1 VSGITNADL
10 KKYGAQ
16 KYEVIGALMNQK
28 IAVYEGDTHYP
39 VVGHNIHY
47 DLRALITAA
56 ETNNLLMPLRHNPKF
71 CTKFYAHES
80 GIQREQ
86 LEM

>member
-16 KYEVIGALMNQK
+16 KYEVIGA
-28 IAVYEGDTHYP
+28 HYP